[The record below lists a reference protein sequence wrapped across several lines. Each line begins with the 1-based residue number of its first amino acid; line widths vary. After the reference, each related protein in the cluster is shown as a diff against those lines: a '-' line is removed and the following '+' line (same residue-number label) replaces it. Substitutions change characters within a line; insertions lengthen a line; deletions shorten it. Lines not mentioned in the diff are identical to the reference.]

1 MMRQYSKFCLRF
13 TKLVFSMLDNNG
25 LDNIIFFVKLFGVF
39 FNSTKIIFYLIK
51 KDRTS
56 LSNSLHKD

>member
-1 MMRQYSKFCLRF
+1 
-13 TKLVFSMLDNNG
+13 VFSMLDNNG